1 MKMQAKNRLVMSNA
15 EISARRSIDNP
26 AYYSWVWVLPLPD
39 GRIRVAAIEV
49 PRRLVD
55 DDISFYDADFDTPYV
70 KIVDD
75 VAEVDDAV
83 REAGADPDELDAPWH
98 NGFPL

>member
-1 MKMQAKNRLVMSNA
+1 MKMQARNRLVMSKA
-15 EISARRSIDNP
+15 EISARRSIDDP
-26 AYYSWVWVLPLPD
+26 GYYSWVWVLPLHD

-55 DDISFYDADFDTPYV
+55 EDISFYDADFETPYV

-75 VAEVDDAV
+75 VAGVDAAV
-83 REAGADPDELDAPWH
+83 REAGADPEELDAPWH